1 MTTIPTTA
9 GEAHIAVIL
18 LVVEDPATR
27 AFLADNLSADGY
39 AVHATDELAAAT
51 MLAAN
56 HHPDVAIVDVNAG
69 AGLRFARAVRAERAG
84 RVSPGL
90 ALIMLGSQGGELET
104 LRSFEAGADDY
115 LPKPFSYPELRAR
128 TEALLRRCERTRRAQ
143 RLRVGKL
150 TIDVAQRLVTVAGR
164 RVELTAKEFAL
175 LGYLAQEPTRVAT
188 KEELLK
194 KVWGFRSLGQ
204 TRTLDSH
211 ACRLRHKL
219 AGAGAQRMVIN
230 VWGVG
235 YRLID
240 PPLEGDDPAPLAAR
254 AQA

>member
-1 MTTIPTTA
+1 MTTITTEQQ
-9 GEAHIAVIL
+9 GVVL
-18 LVVEDPATR
+18 LVVEDPATS

-39 AVHATDELAAAT
+39 GVHATDKLEAAAV
-51 MLAAN
+51 LAAN
-56 HHPDVAIVDVNAG
+56 HHPDVAIVDVNG
-69 AGLRFARAVRAERAG
+69 GSGLRFARAVRAERAG

-90 ALIMLGSQGGELET
+90 PLIMLGGQGGELET
-104 LRSFEAGADDY
+104 LRSFEAGADDH

-128 TEALLRRCERTRRAQ
+128 TEALLRRCERTRGAQ
-143 RLRVGKL
+143 RLRVGQL
-150 TIDVAQRLVTVAGR
+150 TIDVAQRLVSVTGQ

-194 KVWGFRSLGQ
+194 SVWGFRSQGR

-219 AGAGAQRMVIN
+219 AAVGVRMVVN

-240 PPLEGDDPAPLAAR
+240 AGPEAPGAPAGHQEEQAR
-254 AQA
+254 